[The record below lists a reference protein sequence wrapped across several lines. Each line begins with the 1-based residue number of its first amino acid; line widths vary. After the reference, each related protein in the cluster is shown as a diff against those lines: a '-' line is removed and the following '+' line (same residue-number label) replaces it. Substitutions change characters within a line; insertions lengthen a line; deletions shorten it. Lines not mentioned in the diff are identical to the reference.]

1 MKKAVQKEP
10 FILSHHPSCEKF
22 SHHMVDFRG
31 YMLCMG
37 CFFTYPAAILPIIIM
52 HLPPF
57 RDLFDHTQ
65 LFGLAIVFLSLNVG
79 RKLILKDRISKNL
92 HILFRNFLGICLGL
106 VVMGLLA
113 VPETDP
119 LRWYY
124 LIFVISVAV
133 VYNLANG
140 IKTMRTCKACEE
152 YPNFPKCQGL
162 TWDDPED

>member
-31 YMLCMG
+31 YKLCMG
-37 CFFTYPAAILPIIIM
+37 CFFTYPAAILTIIILY
-52 HLPPF
+52 LPPF

-65 LFGLAIVFLSLNVG
+65 LFGLAIVFLSLNVA

-162 TWDDPED
+162 TWNDPED